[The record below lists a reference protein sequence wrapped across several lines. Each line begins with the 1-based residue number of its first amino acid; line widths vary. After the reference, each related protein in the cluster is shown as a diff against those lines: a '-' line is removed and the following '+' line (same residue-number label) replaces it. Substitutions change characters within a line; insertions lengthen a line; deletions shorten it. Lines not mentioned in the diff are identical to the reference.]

1 MDYGKEAWS
10 RTDGLPISTYGFCA
24 QEYKDDVHACNIYA
38 YSAMSTPDPFAAWL
52 QERLRALSIDHR
64 ELSAR
69 VGLNRSSVSRW
80 VSGRSRPSPGSL
92 RLLAEAL
99 GETVAVLYRLA
110 DYPADLGEL
119 AQLSPDEL
127 ELVVTYRKLSPEQK
141 RMLLA
146 AARAGP

>member
-1 MDYGKEAWS
+1 
-10 RTDGLPISTYGFCA
+10 
-24 QEYKDDVHACNIYA
+24 
-38 YSAMSTPDPFAAWL
+38 MSTPDPFAAWL
-52 QERLRALSIDHR
+52 QERLRVLSMDHR

-80 VSGRSRPSPGSL
+80 VSGRSRPSPASL

-99 GETVAVLYRLA
+99 GETIAVLYRLA

-127 ELVVTYRKLSPEQK
+127 ELVVNYRKLSPEQK
-141 RMLLA
+141 RMLQA
-146 AARAGP
+146 AARAGV